1 MQPLFTGR
9 LIIKLIKISFHLQ
22 SRAGSGFNRPLYIL
36 YKALARVT
44 DLINRIVQV
53 LKKDLY
59 WVKISTQ
66 NTELMELVK
75 P

>member
-1 MQPLFTGR
+1 LE
-9 LIIKLIKISFHLQ
+9 IKFFKDKEMEK
-22 SRAGSGFNRPLYIL
+22 GVG
-36 YKALARVT
+36 VT
-44 DLINRIVQV
+44 DLINRIIQI

-66 NTELMELVK
+66 NIELMEPVK

>member
-1 MQPLFTGR
+1 M
-9 LIIKLIKISFHLQ
+9 
-22 SRAGSGFNRPLYIL
+22 
-36 YKALARVT
+36 

-59 WVKISTQ
+59 WVRISTQ
-66 NTELMELVK
+66 DAELMEPVK